1 MALAKAK
8 RVAALGTR
16 MLSELLG
23 ISSLLL
29 MRNRAD
35 AIPCEN
41 FGVFLAFRRNL
52 VEVGFIRGDCL
63 SSADTT

>member
-1 MALAKAK
+1 MALAK
-8 RVAALGTR
+8 RVAGTR

-52 VEVGFIRGDCL
+52 VEVGFI
-63 SSADTT
+63 